1 VAADPDER
9 HHMTVLKGWAVA
21 GAAGSCSRQHQG
33 DVSDDPPTPCSPR
46 LVLGMLQPE
55 MRRRLLSPVTCH
67 VRVGRE
73 RHQGLAAVERLD
85 GDRQVQNR
93 ARRSAHCPLPT
104 SRLGHSVFRHVERIA
119 VSPTGVVLRFASFC
133 AFNCI
138 RSFPLGPNLP
148 WLASAN
154 PATWPSSGCVGRAAG
169 EPHPTSMSVSVPG
182 QPADRPGSMQ
192 KQHPADIMPPL
203 SACDTAL
210 PSCSPLSLPAT

>member
-1 VAADPDER
+1 MAVAVDPDER
-9 HHMTVLKGWAVA
+9 HHMTVLKGWALA

-46 LVLGMLQPE
+46 LVSDMLKLE
-55 MRRRLLSPVTCH
+55 RLLSPVTCH
-67 VRVGRE
+67 VRVGSE

-119 VSPTGVVLRFASFC
+119 VSSRHVFLRVASFC

-138 RSFPLGPNLP
+138 RSLPLGPNLP

-154 PATWPSSGCVGRAAG
+154 PAIWPSSGCVGRAAG
-169 EPHPTSMSVSVPG
+169 EPHSTSMSVSVPG
-182 QPADRPGSMQ
+182 QRADRPGSMQ

-210 PSCSPLSLPAT
+210 PSCSPLSPPAT